1 MAALEKITKNKET
14 FAAKRDEASKKVEDL
29 RQRIGETQARLDS
42 LKGEQ
47 GSIAESE
54 TETRR
59 LKELERK
66 ITKWIWKREKELAE
80 RKKQAQNKEK
90 AQKKVDRLRAS
101 LAAKESERNAMEER
115 LNNTKTLDELKEQ
128 GTELQRQN
136 KEDQAIIQDEE
147 ASPSDK
153 QPAQGRVAEKNEEL
167 ARLQTQIAERERTRP
182 LLKRIKE
189 IIKKY
194 GVTLTAIF
202 LAAGV
207 TIGAVIGA
215 ITKALKATGQALGNG
230 LKEIGKKKTRFSAA
244 RAPRINCEFSIQSRR
259 PSH

>member
-1 MAALEKITKNKET
+1 M
-14 FAAKRDEASKKVEDL
+14 
-29 RQRIGETQARLDS
+29 
-42 LKGEQ
+42 
-47 GSIAESE
+47 
-54 TETRR
+54 
-59 LKELERK
+59 
-66 ITKWIWKREKELAE
+66 AE

-128 GTELQRQN
+128 ETEMQRQN
-136 KEDQAIIQDEE
+136 GEDQAIIQDEE
-147 ASPSDK
+147 DSPSNK
-153 QPAQGRVAEKNEEL
+153 QAAQGRVAERNEEL

-207 TIGAVIGA
+207 TIEAVIGA

-230 LKEIGKKKTRFSAA
+230 LKEIGKINRFSAA
-244 RAPRINCEFSIQSRR
+244 RAPRINCEFSIQTRR